1 MGTSGAGLGIGTT
14 SMIALEAFPL
24 ALLALDS
31 FAFPNLKALLSPLK
45 AFDDLLAFP
54 NLAAFVAFD
63 TMGPAA
69 LLRLKAFVI
78 ASETCA
84 VFDAFACA
92 FLIVLTSDASA
103 ELTMTAARMR
113 TVDATFMVLVL
124 VVCRFLVMSI
134 LVELSGGCYEDC
146 ERLPLP
152 KALGSIASAFFVAVA
167 EISFNTEAY
176 DTHKRAHA

>member
-124 VVCRFLVMSI
+124 VVCRFGDI
-134 LVELSGGCYEDC
+134 LVELSGCYEDC

>member
-45 AFDDLLAFP
+45 AFDDLS
-54 NLAAFVAFD
+54 AFVAFD
-63 TMGPAA
+63 MMGPAA
-69 LLRLKAFVI
+69 LLRLKALVI

-84 VFDAFACA
+84 VFDAF
-92 FLIVLTSDASA
+92 DASA
-103 ELTMTAARMR
+103 KLTMTAARMK

-124 VVCRFLVMSI
+124 VVCRVGN
-134 LVELSGGCYEDC
+134 VNSGGVVWGV
-146 ERLPLP
+146 L
-152 KALGSIASAFFVAVA
+152 
-167 EISFNTEAY
+167 
-176 DTHKRAHA
+176 

>member
-1 MGTSGAGLGIGTT
+1 MGVVGPGPGGTLSSRVGLFVGTSGAGLGIGTT

-24 ALLALDS
+24 ALPALDS

-84 VFDAFACA
+84 VFDAF
-92 FLIVLTSDASA
+92 DASA

-124 VVCRFLVMSI
+124 VVCRFGDVYT
-134 LVELSGGCYEDC
+134 GGVVWGV
-146 ERLPLP
+146 L
-152 KALGSIASAFFVAVA
+152 
-167 EISFNTEAY
+167 
-176 DTHKRAHA
+176 

>member
-1 MGTSGAGLGIGTT
+1 MGVVGPGPGGTLSSRVGLFVGTSGAGLGIGTT

-24 ALLALDS
+24 ALPALDS

-84 VFDAFACA
+84 VFDAF
-92 FLIVLTSDASA
+92 DASA
-103 ELTMTAARMR
+103 ELTMTTARMR

-124 VVCRFLVMSI
+124 VVCRFGDVYTGG
-134 LVELSGGCYEDC
+134 VVWGCYEDC

-152 KALGSIASAFFVAVA
+152 KALGSIASAFFDGCRQNL
-167 EISFNTEAY
+167 IQY
-176 DTHKRAHA
+176 